1 MPIKDGRMKGRFT
14 LHVTPDLWVP
24 RDYKGYKSVFEI
36 DAKMIDSDKLSGQ
49 YKIVST
55 RLAGCKQRLWRSEW
69 RLAAKVIF
77 AVVTAGIRRLV
88 RSRRATLSGYP

>member
-1 MPIKDGRMKGRFT
+1 MPIKDDRMKGRFT

-24 RDYKGYKSVFEI
+24 RDYTGCKIVFEI

-49 YKIVST
+49 YKIVSIGSKDEST
-55 RLAGCKQRLWRSEW
+55 EGFGRAG
-69 RLAAKVIF
+69 V
-77 AVVTAGIRRLV
+77 RRLV